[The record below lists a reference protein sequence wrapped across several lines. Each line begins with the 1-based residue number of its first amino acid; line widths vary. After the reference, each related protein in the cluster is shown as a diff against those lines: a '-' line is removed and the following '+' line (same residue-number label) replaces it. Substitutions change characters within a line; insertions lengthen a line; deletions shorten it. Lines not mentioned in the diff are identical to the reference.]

1 VHTPEYSRN
10 NIVIRILRYGMATF
24 HPFPRLPAELRAQI
38 WQMTVEPRIVGVCFK
53 TKRELGRRPFSVL
66 TSSTYVPAPLQTC
79 QEARNARLYQRCFSD
94 LAIRYGYPEDAERR
108 YVWINLDID
117 MVSIGDTILEAF
129 RPYAHLIK
137 RLKFMCDNTD
147 EFWCRGEGCDELQH
161 FTNVSEIHVVLS
173 ENGDFENWHGA
184 SDDYIWNCGAEN
196 VTFIDEE
203 DGQEMKLLDLEDK
216 YDRLLEAGSRKQ
228 GHNTL
233 FRNGR
238 PLN

>member
-1 VHTPEYSRN
+1 
-10 NIVIRILRYGMATF
+10 MATF

-108 YVWINLDID
+108 YIWLNLDID
-117 MVSIGDTILEAF
+117 MVSIGNTDLGAF
-129 RPYAHLIK
+129 RPSAHLIK
-137 RLKFMCDNTD
+137 RLRFTRDNTD
-147 EFWCRGEGCDELQH
+147 EDWCRGLECDELQH
-161 FTNVSEIHVVLS
+161 FTNVSEIHVVLC

-203 DGQEMKLLDLEDK
+203 EGQEMKLLDLEDK
-216 YDRLLEAGSRKQ
+216 YDRLLEAGSREQ

-233 FRNGR
+233 FRNGMH
-238 PLN
+238 LN

>member
-1 VHTPEYSRN
+1 
-10 NIVIRILRYGMATF
+10 MATF

-38 WQMTVEPRIVGVCFK
+38 WQMTVEPRFK

-108 YVWINLDID
+108 YIWLNLDID
-117 MVSIGDTILEAF
+117 MVSIGNTDLGAF
-129 RPYAHLIK
+129 RPSAHLIK
-137 RLKFMCDNTD
+137 RLRFTRDNTD
-147 EFWCRGEGCDELQH
+147 EDWCRGLECDELQH
-161 FTNVSEIHVVLS
+161 FTNVSEIHVVLC

-203 DGQEMKLLDLEDK
+203 EGQEMKLLDLEDK
-216 YDRLLEAGSRKQ
+216 YDRLLEAGSREQ

-233 FRNGR
+233 FRNGM

>member
-1 VHTPEYSRN
+1 
-10 NIVIRILRYGMATF
+10 MATF

-38 WQMTVEPRIVGVCFK
+38 WQMTVEPRIVEVCFK

-108 YVWINLDID
+108 YIWLNLDID
-117 MVSIGDTILEAF
+117 MVSIGNTDLGAF
-129 RPYAHLIK
+129 RPSAHLIK
-137 RLKFMCDNTD
+137 RLRFTRDNTD
-147 EFWCRGEGCDELQH
+147 EDWCRGLECDELQH
-161 FTNVSEIHVVLS
+161 FTNMSKIHVVLW

-203 DGQEMKLLDLEDK
+203 EGQEMKLLDLEDK
-216 YDRLLEAGSRKQ
+216 YDRLLEAGSREQ

-233 FRNGR
+233 FRNGM